1 MLKTGDPAPEFSGL
15 TADGT
20 RIGLGDYRG
29 KKPLVV
35 FFYPKDNTTVCTKEA
50 CGFRDHAAE
59 FAAAGGAVVGVSQ
72 DSQASHQRFA
82 EGQRLN
88 FPLLSDRDAAIGKA
102 FGVAR
107 LGGWLPP
114 RRVTF
119 VIDRDGVV
127 RHVIASEFNAD
138 KHVDEALAAVRA
150 LASASS
156 GRPPA
161 PGPR

>member
-1 MLKTGDPAPEFSGL
+1 MLKEGDRAPDFSGV

-29 KKPLVV
+29 RKPLVV

-50 CGFRDHAAE
+50 CSFRDHAGE
-59 FAAAGGAVVGVSQ
+59 FAAAGGAVLGVSM

-88 FPLLSDRDAAIGKA
+88 FPLVSDRDAAICKA

-119 VIDRDGVV
+119 VIDREGIV
-127 RHVIASEFNAD
+127 RHVIASELNAT
-138 KHVDEALAAVRA
+138 KHVDEALATVRA
-150 LASASS
+150 LVS
-156 GRPPA
+156 PA
-161 PGPR
+161 RTPS

>member
-1 MLKTGDPAPEFSGL
+1 MLNAGDRVPDVGGI

-20 RIGLGDYRG
+20 SIRLADYRG
-29 KKPLVV
+29 RQPLVV

-59 FAAAGGAVVGVSQ
+59 FAAAGAAVIGVSM
-72 DSQASHQRFA
+72 DSTAAHQRFID
-82 EGQRLN
+82 GQRLN
-88 FPLLSDRDAAIGKA
+88 FPLLSDRDAAICKA

-127 RHVIASEFNAD
+127 QKTIASEFDAA
-138 KHVDEALAAVRA
+138 KHVDGALAAVRA
-150 LASASS
+150 L
-156 GRPPA
+156 
-161 PGPR
+161 

>member
-1 MLKTGDPAPEFSGL
+1 MLKEGDAAPDFAGV

-20 RIGLGDYRG
+20 RVGLADYRG
-29 KKPLVV
+29 KRPLVV

-50 CGFRDHAAE
+50 CGFRDHAGE
-59 FAAAGGAVVGVSQ
+59 FAAAGGAVIGVSQ
-72 DSQASHQRFA
+72 DSQASHQKFA

-88 FPLLSDRDAAIGKA
+88 FPLLSDRDATIGKA
-102 FGVAR
+102 FRVAR

-119 VIDRDGVV
+119 VIDRNGIV
-127 RHVIASEFNAD
+127 RQVIASEFNAN

-150 LASASS
+150 LAGSESA
-156 GRPPA
+156 RPSA
-161 PGPR
+161 QSPR

>member
-1 MLKTGDPAPEFSGL
+1 MIEPGSKAPEFSGV
-15 TADGT
+15 TGDGT
-20 RIGLGDYRG
+20 RLALSDFRG
-29 KKPLVV
+29 KQPLVL

-59 FAAAGGAVVGVSQ
+59 IAAAGGAVIGVSM
-72 DSQASHQRFA
+72 DTPESHQRFGA
-82 EGQRLN
+82 GQRLG
-88 FPLLSDRDAAIGKA
+88 FPLLSDRDASICKA

-127 RHVIASEFNAD
+127 RRVIASELDAA
-138 KHVDEALAAVRA
+138 KHVDEALEA
-150 LASASS
+150 LRELGNPA
-156 GRPPA
+156 GR
-161 PGPR
+161 